1 MGKVVYWN
9 GVSTLS
15 SDPARCVER
24 ASSMELTSVVIVGLD
39 ADGDEVFISSEAD
52 GAQALWHLERA
63 RHKLMRIVDE
73 LSGVLRASIN
83 APEGEG

>member
-1 MGKVVYWN
+1 MGEVVHWN
-9 GVSTLS
+9 GVGTVP

-24 ASSMELTSVVIVGLD
+24 AAGMNLTSVVIVGLD

-73 LSGVLRASIN
+73 LSRG
-83 APEGEG
+83 

>member
-1 MGKVVYWN
+1 MGDVVHWN
-9 GVSTLS
+9 GVSTLP

-24 ASSMELTSVVIVGLD
+24 AAGMALTSVVIVGLN

-73 LSGVLRASIN
+73 ICDG
-83 APEGEG
+83 